1 MGVFSLSCVFTR
13 SFRDMCVFT
22 LVKAWRHCGGHC
34 LLCGVR
40 AEDSG
45 NIQSIYTDAYVFGF
59 VFDFF
64 HSPFIIKT

>member
-1 MGVFSLSCVFTR
+1 
-13 SFRDMCVFT
+13 
-22 LVKAWRHCGGHC
+22 
-34 LLCGVR
+34 LCGVR